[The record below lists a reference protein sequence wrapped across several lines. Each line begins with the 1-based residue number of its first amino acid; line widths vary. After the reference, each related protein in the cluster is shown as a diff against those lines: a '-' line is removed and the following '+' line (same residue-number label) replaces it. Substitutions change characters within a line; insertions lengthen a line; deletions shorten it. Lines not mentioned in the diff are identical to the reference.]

1 MSGESTGASPGFVS
15 RFGPAIRR
23 SLGSFINAE
32 IVDPRFAEGHP
43 LREGSQAPAV
53 KRIPRSILFAFLL
66 PLPRVMAAQGSEAQP
81 LPSLESL
88 LNEGQRWWDQ
98 NIDEEVLPPLPE
110 LDLEQVEPLL
120 RQVQDRLQAENLLD
134 LAELRRVA
142 DALLPWLE
150 RETALRPY
158 VPWLRARLN
167 YFKAAEILAR
177 PLPRSGTV
185 PTPEAPPLPLRP
197 QKPTS
202 PEKPISPEQPR
213 RPPNPITVP
222 SQPAPG
228 PLQRVPTEAQQ
239 RKVWSD
245 ITIAESWPTEARRR
259 VPQLKPIFREEGVP
273 EELVWVAEVES
284 SFDPGARS
292 PAGAAGLYQLMPET
306 ARAQGLS
313 TFPFDQ
319 RYRPEKNARA
329 SARYLRALHRRFKDW
344 PLALAA
350 YNAGE
355 TRVASLL
362 NRHRAKTFSDIA
374 RYLPAETQMYVP
386 RIDALLQ
393 RREGRSL
400 ARLPGPTR

>member
-1 MSGESTGASPGFVS
+1 MV
-15 RFGPAIRR
+15 
-23 SLGSFINAE
+23 
-32 IVDPRFAEGHP
+32 
-43 LREGSQAPAV
+43 
-53 KRIPRSILFAFLL
+53 
-66 PLPRVMAAQGSEAQP
+66 AQTPEAQP

-202 PEKPISPEQPR
+202 PQKPL
-213 RPPNPITVP
+213 PPLNPIAVP

-245 ITIAESWPTEARRR
+245 ITIVESWPTEARRR

-355 TRVASLL
+355 TRVASLM

>member
-1 MSGESTGASPGFVS
+1 MKRAPLFILLANFWFIDRVILAQSP
-15 RFGPAIRR
+15 P
-23 SLGSFINAE
+23 
-32 IVDPRFAEGHP
+32 D
-43 LREGSQAPAV
+43 
-53 KRIPRSILFAFLL
+53 
-66 PLPRVMAAQGSEAQP
+66 
-81 LPSLESL
+81 LESL

-98 NIDEEVLPPLPE
+98 NIDEGALPPLPE

-120 RQVQDRLQAENLLD
+120 KQVQDRLQAENLLD

-158 VPWLRARLN
+158 VPWLRARLD
-167 YFKAAEILAR
+167 YFKAAEVLAR
-177 PLPRSGTV
+177 PVPRPLTV
-185 PTPEAPPLPLRP
+185 PTPEVPHLPLLP
-197 QKPTS
+197 QKPKS
-202 PEKPISPEQPR
+202 PEKLKAPEQPLR
-213 RPPNPITVP
+213 LPNPITVP
-222 SQPAPG
+222 SQQTPG

-245 ITIAESWPTEARRR
+245 ITIVESWPTEARRR

-284 SFDPGARS
+284 SFDPEARS

-355 TRVASLL
+355 TRVANLL
-362 NRHRAKTFSDIA
+362 SRHRAKTFSDIS

-386 RIDALLQ
+386 RIDAILQ

-400 ARLPGPTR
+400 ARLPGPLVRLQ

>member
-23 SLGSFINAE
+23 SLGSFINAG
-32 IVDPRFAEGHP
+32 IVDPGFAEGHP
-43 LREGSQAPAV
+43 LREGSEAPAV

-98 NIDEEVLPPLPE
+98 NIDEEALPPLPE
-110 LDLEQVEPLL
+110 LDLQQVEPLL

-158 VPWLRARLN
+158 VPWLRARLD

-177 PLPRSGTV
+177 PLPRPLTV

-245 ITIAESWPTEARRR
+245 ITIVESWPTEARRR

-355 TRVASLL
+355 TRVANLL

>member
-43 LREGSQAPAV
+43 LREGSKAPAV

-134 LAELRRVA
+134 VAELRRVA

-158 VPWLRARLN
+158 VPWLRARLD

-202 PEKPISPEQPR
+202 PQKPL
-213 RPPNPITVP
+213 PPLNPIAVP

-245 ITIAESWPTEARRR
+245 ITIVESWPTEARRR

-355 TRVASLL
+355 TRVASLM

>member
-1 MSGESTGASPGFVS
+1 MKRALLFILLANLWFPAQVILAQSP
-15 RFGPAIRR
+15 P
-23 SLGSFINAE
+23 
-32 IVDPRFAEGHP
+32 D
-43 LREGSQAPAV
+43 
-53 KRIPRSILFAFLL
+53 
-66 PLPRVMAAQGSEAQP
+66 
-81 LPSLESL
+81 LESL

-98 NIDEEVLPPLPE
+98 NIDEEALPPLPE

-120 RQVQDRLQAENLLD
+120 KQVQDRLQAENLLD

-158 VPWLRARLN
+158 VPWLRARLD
-167 YFKAAEILAR
+167 YFKAAEVLAR
-177 PLPRSGTV
+177 PVPRPLTV
-185 PTPEAPPLPLRP
+185 STPEVPHLPLLP
-197 QKPTS
+197 QKPKS
-202 PEKPISPEQPR
+202 PEKPL

-222 SQPAPG
+222 SQQTPG

-245 ITIAESWPTEARRR
+245 ITIVESWPTEARRR

-284 SFDPGARS
+284 SFDPEARS

-355 TRVASLL
+355 TRVANLL
-362 NRHRAKTFSDIA
+362 SRHRAKTFSDIS

-386 RIDALLQ
+386 RIDAILQ

>member
-1 MSGESTGASPGFVS
+1 MSGESTGASPGFDPGI
-15 RFGPAIRR
+15 RPLQRAGFARGPGLHDA
-23 SLGSFINAE
+23 
-32 IVDPRFAEGHP
+32 HP
-43 LREGSQAPAV
+43 KPDVNRTF
-53 KRIPRSILFAFLL
+53 RSILLGVLL
-66 PLPRVMAAQGSEAQP
+66 QLVPARAAQTPPAPSPSDLEA
-81 LPSLESL
+81 L
-88 LNEGQRWWDQ
+88 LNEGQRWWEQ
-98 NIDEEVLPPLPE
+98 HIDEEALPPLPE
-110 LDLEQVEPLL
+110 LDLQQVEPLL
-120 RQVQDRLQAENLLD
+120 RRVQDRLQAENLLD

-142 DALLPWLE
+142 EALLPWLE
-150 RETALRPY
+150 RETALQPY
-158 VPWLRARLN
+158 VPWLRARLD
-167 YFKAAEILAR
+167 YFKAAETFALAS
-177 PLPRSGTV
+177 PPPPGV
-185 PTPEAPPLPLRP
+185 PTPAVPGSPLRP
-197 QKPTS
+197 
-202 PEKPISPEQPR
+202 R
-213 RPPNPITVP
+213 RPVQPPSAPPAVSPLQPKSSMGPVLPVTRPAWVP
-222 SQPAPG
+222 SA
-228 PLQRVPTEAQQ
+228 AQQ

-245 ITIAESWPTEARRR
+245 ITIVEPWPDQARRR

-355 TRVASLL
+355 TRVANLL
-362 NRHRAKTFSDIA
+362 SRHRARTFHDIA
-374 RYLPAETQMYVP
+374 RHLPAETQMYVP

-400 ARLPGPTR
+400 ARLPSPTR

>member
-43 LREGSQAPAV
+43 LREGSKAPAV

-98 NIDEEVLPPLPE
+98 NIDEEALPPLPE
-110 LDLEQVEPLL
+110 LDLQQVEPLL

-134 LAELRRVA
+134 VAELRRVA

-202 PEKPISPEQPR
+202 PEKPLPSL
-213 RPPNPITVP
+213 NPIAVP

-245 ITIAESWPTEARRR
+245 ITIVESWPTEARRR

>member
-43 LREGSQAPAV
+43 LREGSKAPAV

-202 PEKPISPEQPR
+202 PEKPLPSL
-213 RPPNPITVP
+213 NPIAVP

-245 ITIAESWPTEARRR
+245 ITIVESWPTEARRR

-355 TRVASLL
+355 TRVASLM

>member
-32 IVDPRFAEGHP
+32 IVDPGFAEGHP

-202 PEKPISPEQPR
+202 PQKPL
-213 RPPNPITVP
+213 PPLNPIAVP

-245 ITIAESWPTEARRR
+245 ITIVESWPTEARRR

-355 TRVASLL
+355 TRVASLM

>member
-1 MSGESTGASPGFVS
+1 MKRA
-15 RFGPAIRR
+15 
-23 SLGSFINAE
+23 LLC
-32 IVDPRFAEGHP
+32 IVLANLWLPDRVILA
-43 LREGSQAPAV
+43 QA
-53 KRIPRSILFAFLL
+53 L
-66 PLPRVMAAQGSEAQP
+66 PD
-81 LPSLESL
+81 LESL

-98 NIDEEVLPPLPE
+98 NIDEEALPPLPE

-120 RQVQDRLQAENLLD
+120 KQVQDRLQAESLLD

-158 VPWLRARLN
+158 VPWLRARLD
-167 YFKAAEILAR
+167 YFKAAEVLAR
-177 PLPRSGTV
+177 PVPRPLTV
-185 PTPEAPPLPLRP
+185 PTPEVPHLPLLP
-197 QKPTS
+197 QKP
-202 PEKPISPEQPR
+202 KSPEQPL
-213 RPPNPITVP
+213 RPPNPVTVP
-222 SQPAPG
+222 SQQTSG

-245 ITIAESWPTEARRR
+245 ITIVESWPTEARRR

-284 SFDPGARS
+284 SFDPRARS

-329 SARYLRALHRRFKDW
+329 SCASPTIQGLASGLGRLQCWRDPGCESNEPPPRQDVQRHLPLSSGRDPNVCAAHRRHS
-344 PLALAA
+344 PASRGAIIGSAA
-350 YNAGE
+350 GPAHSTTIEGAG
-355 TRVASLL
+355 
-362 NRHRAKTFSDIA
+362 
-374 RYLPAETQMYVP
+374 LPP
-386 RIDALLQ
+386 R
-393 RREGRSL
+393 RRSG
-400 ARLPGPTR
+400 

>member
-43 LREGSQAPAV
+43 LREGSKAPAV

-98 NIDEEVLPPLPE
+98 NIDEEALPPLPE
-110 LDLEQVEPLL
+110 LDLQQVEPLL

-134 LAELRRVA
+134 VAELRRVA

-158 VPWLRARLN
+158 VPWLRARLD

-202 PEKPISPEQPR
+202 PEKPLPSL
-213 RPPNPITVP
+213 NPIAVP

-228 PLQRVPTEAQQ
+228 PLQRAPTEAQQ

-245 ITIAESWPTEARRR
+245 ITIVESWPTEARRR

-355 TRVASLL
+355 TRVASLM

-400 ARLPGPTR
+400 ARVPGPTR

>member
-1 MSGESTGASPGFVS
+1 
-15 RFGPAIRR
+15 
-23 SLGSFINAE
+23 
-32 IVDPRFAEGHP
+32 
-43 LREGSQAPAV
+43 
-53 KRIPRSILFAFLL
+53 
-66 PLPRVMAAQGSEAQP
+66 MAAQGSEAQP

-98 NIDEEVLPPLPE
+98 NIDEEALPPLPE
-110 LDLEQVEPLL
+110 LDLQQVEPLL

-134 LAELRRVA
+134 VAELRRVA

-158 VPWLRARLN
+158 VPWLRARLD

-177 PLPRSGTV
+177 PLPRPGTV

-245 ITIAESWPTEARRR
+245 ITIVESWPTEARRR

-355 TRVASLL
+355 TRVANLL

>member
-43 LREGSQAPAV
+43 LREGSRAPVV
-53 KRIPRSILFAFLL
+53 KRIPRFILLAFLL

-202 PEKPISPEQPR
+202 PQKPL
-213 RPPNPITVP
+213 PPLNPITVP

-245 ITIAESWPTEARRR
+245 ITIVESWPTEARRR

-355 TRVASLL
+355 TRVASLM

>member
-1 MSGESTGASPGFVS
+1 
-15 RFGPAIRR
+15 
-23 SLGSFINAE
+23 
-32 IVDPRFAEGHP
+32 
-43 LREGSQAPAV
+43 
-53 KRIPRSILFAFLL
+53 
-66 PLPRVMAAQGSEAQP
+66 MAAQTPEAQP

-158 VPWLRARLN
+158 VPWLRARLD
-167 YFKAAEILAR
+167 YFKVAEILAR
-177 PLPRSGTV
+177 PLPRPGTV
-185 PTPEAPPLPLRP
+185 PTPEVTPLPLRP
-197 QKPTS
+197 QKPTW
-202 PEKPISPEQPR
+202 PEQPL
-213 RPPNPITVP
+213 RPPNPSTVP
-222 SQPAPG
+222 NQPAPG

-245 ITIAESWPTEARRR
+245 ITIVESWPTEARRR

-355 TRVASLL
+355 TRVANLL
-362 NRHRAKTFSDIA
+362 SRHRAKTFSDIA

>member
-15 RFGPAIRR
+15 RLGPAIRR
-23 SLGSFINAE
+23 SLGGFINAE
-32 IVDPRFAEGHP
+32 IVDPGFAEGHP
-43 LREGSQAPAV
+43 LREGSRAPAV

-66 PLPRVMAAQGSEAQP
+66 PLPRVMVAQTPEAQP

-98 NIDEEVLPPLPE
+98 NIDEEALPPLPE
-110 LDLEQVEPLL
+110 LDLQQVEPLL

-134 LAELRRVA
+134 VAELRRVA

-158 VPWLRARLN
+158 VPWLRARLD

-177 PLPRSGTV
+177 PLPRPLTV

-202 PEKPISPEQPR
+202 PEKPLPSL
-213 RPPNPITVP
+213 NPIAVP

-228 PLQRVPTEAQQ
+228 PLQRVSTEAQQ

-245 ITIAESWPTEARRR
+245 ITIVESWPTEARRR

-355 TRVASLL
+355 TRVANLL

>member
-1 MSGESTGASPGFVS
+1 M
-15 RFGPAIRR
+15 
-23 SLGSFINAE
+23 L
-32 IVDPRFAEGHP
+32 FAQEAALDDVP
-43 LREGSQAPAV
+43 SAPAV
-53 KRIPRSILFAFLL
+53 KRARLFILLANLWFIDRVIVAQAGSQVPPDQAF
-66 PLPRVMAAQGSEAQP
+66 PD
-81 LPSLESL
+81 LESL
-88 LNEGQRWWDQ
+88 LNAGQRWWDR

-110 LDLEQVEPLL
+110 LDLQQVEPLL
-120 RQVQDRLQAENLLD
+120 RQVQDRLRAENLLD

-158 VPWLRARLN
+158 MPWLRARLD
-167 YFKAAEILAR
+167 YFKAAEVLAR
-177 PLPRSGTV
+177 PTPGPSTV
-185 PTPEAPPLPLRP
+185 PTPVVPPVPIMP
-197 QKPTS
+197 QKPKSPEKPTS
-202 PEKPISPEQPR
+202 PAQPV
-213 RPPNPITVP
+213 RPPSPITLP
-222 SQPAPG
+222 SQQVPG
-228 PLQRVPTEAQQ
+228 PLQPVPTEARQ

-245 ITIAESWPTEARRR
+245 ITIVESWPTEARRR

-284 SFDPGARS
+284 SFDPEARS

-355 TRVASLL
+355 TRVANLL
-362 NRHRAKTFSDIA
+362 GRHRAQTFSDIA
-374 RYLPAETQMYVP
+374 RHLPAETQMYVP
-386 RIDALLQ
+386 RIDAILQ

>member
-1 MSGESTGASPGFVS
+1 MSRESTGASPGFVS

-23 SLGSFINAE
+23 SLGGFIHAE
-32 IVDPRFAEGHP
+32 IVDPGFAEGHP
-43 LREGSQAPAV
+43 LREGSKAPAV

-158 VPWLRARLN
+158 VPWLRARLD

-202 PEKPISPEQPR
+202 PQKPL
-213 RPPNPITVP
+213 PPLNPITVP

-245 ITIAESWPTEARRR
+245 ITIVESWPTEARRR

-355 TRVASLL
+355 TRVASLM
-362 NRHRAKTFSDIA
+362 NRHRAKTVSDIA
-374 RYLPAETQMYVP
+374 RYRPAETQMYVP

>member
-23 SLGSFINAE
+23 SLGGFINAE

-43 LREGSQAPAV
+43 LREGSRAPAV

-134 LAELRRVA
+134 VAELRRVA

-158 VPWLRARLN
+158 VPWLRARLD

-177 PLPRSGTV
+177 PLPRPLTV

-202 PEKPISPEQPR
+202 PEKPLPSL
-213 RPPNPITVP
+213 NPIAVP
-222 SQPAPG
+222 SQQAPG

-245 ITIAESWPTEARRR
+245 ITIVESWPTEARRR

-355 TRVASLL
+355 TRVANLL
-362 NRHRAKTFSDIA
+362 SRHRAKTFSDIA
-374 RYLPAETQMYVP
+374 RHLPAETQMYVP

>member
-15 RFGPAIRR
+15 GFGPAIRR
-23 SLGSFINAE
+23 SLGGFINAE
-32 IVDPRFAEGHP
+32 IVDPGFAEGHP

-158 VPWLRARLN
+158 VPWLRARLD

-202 PEKPISPEQPR
+202 PEKPLPSL
-213 RPPNPITVP
+213 NPIAVP

-245 ITIAESWPTEARRR
+245 ITIVESWPTEARRR

-355 TRVASLL
+355 TRVANLL

>member
-1 MSGESTGASPGFVS
+1 
-15 RFGPAIRR
+15 
-23 SLGSFINAE
+23 
-32 IVDPRFAEGHP
+32 
-43 LREGSQAPAV
+43 
-53 KRIPRSILFAFLL
+53 
-66 PLPRVMAAQGSEAQP
+66 MAAQGSEAQP

-134 LAELRRVA
+134 VAELRRVA

-158 VPWLRARLN
+158 VPWLRARLD

-177 PLPRSGTV
+177 PLPRPGTV

-202 PEKPISPEQPR
+202 PEKPLPSL
-213 RPPNPITVP
+213 NPIAVP

-245 ITIAESWPTEARRR
+245 ITIVESWPTEARRR

-355 TRVASLL
+355 TRVASLM

>member
-23 SLGSFINAE
+23 SLGGFINAE

-43 LREGSQAPAV
+43 LREGSKAPAV

-134 LAELRRVA
+134 VAELRRVA

-158 VPWLRARLN
+158 VPWLRARLD

-177 PLPRSGTV
+177 PLPRPLTV
-185 PTPEAPPLPLRP
+185 PTPEVPPLPLRP
-197 QKPTS
+197 QKPTW
-202 PEKPISPEQPR
+202 PEQPL
-213 RPPNPITVP
+213 RPPNPSTVP
-222 SQPAPG
+222 NQPAPG

-245 ITIAESWPTEARRR
+245 ITIVESWPTEARRR

-355 TRVASLL
+355 TRVANLL
-362 NRHRAKTFSDIA
+362 SRHRAKTFSDIA
-374 RYLPAETQMYVP
+374 RHLPAETQMYVP

>member
-158 VPWLRARLN
+158 VPWLRARLD

-202 PEKPISPEQPR
+202 PEKPLPSL
-213 RPPNPITVP
+213 NPIAVP

-245 ITIAESWPTEARRR
+245 ITIVESWPTEARRR

-355 TRVASLL
+355 TRVANLL

>member
-98 NIDEEVLPPLPE
+98 NIDEEALPPLPE
-110 LDLEQVEPLL
+110 LDLQQVEPLL

-134 LAELRRVA
+134 VAELRRVA

-158 VPWLRARLN
+158 VPWLRARLD

-202 PEKPISPEQPR
+202 PQKPL
-213 RPPNPITVP
+213 PPLNPIAVP

-245 ITIAESWPTEARRR
+245 ITIVESWPTEARRR

>member
-15 RFGPAIRR
+15 GFGPAIRR
-23 SLGSFINAE
+23 SLGGFINAE
-32 IVDPRFAEGHP
+32 IVDPGFAEGHP
-43 LREGSQAPAV
+43 LREGSKAPAV

-98 NIDEEVLPPLPE
+98 NIDEEALPPLPE
-110 LDLEQVEPLL
+110 LDLQQVEPLL

-158 VPWLRARLN
+158 VPWLRARLD

-202 PEKPISPEQPR
+202 PEKPLPSL
-213 RPPNPITVP
+213 NPIAVP

-239 RKVWSD
+239 RRVWSD
-245 ITIAESWPTEARRR
+245 ITIVESWPTEARRR

>member
-43 LREGSQAPAV
+43 LREGSKAPAV

-134 LAELRRVA
+134 VAELRRVA

-158 VPWLRARLN
+158 VPWLRARLD

-202 PEKPISPEQPR
+202 PEKPLPSL
-213 RPPNPITVP
+213 NPIAVP

-228 PLQRVPTEAQQ
+228 PLQRAPTEAQQ

-245 ITIAESWPTEARRR
+245 ITIVESWPTEARRR

-355 TRVASLL
+355 TRVANLL

>member
-23 SLGSFINAE
+23 SLGGFINAE
-32 IVDPRFAEGHP
+32 IVDPGFAEGHP
-43 LREGSQAPAV
+43 LREGSRAPVV
-53 KRIPRSILFAFLL
+53 KRIPRFILLAFLL
-66 PLPRVMAAQGSEAQP
+66 PLPRVMAAQGSEAKP

-98 NIDEEVLPPLPE
+98 NIDEEALPPLPE

-134 LAELRRVA
+134 VAELRRVA

-158 VPWLRARLN
+158 VPWLRARLD

-177 PLPRSGTV
+177 PLPRPGTV

-202 PEKPISPEQPR
+202 PEKPLPSL
-213 RPPNPITVP
+213 NPIAVP

-245 ITIAESWPTEARRR
+245 ITIVESWPTEARRR

-355 TRVASLL
+355 TRVANLL
-362 NRHRAKTFSDIA
+362 SRHRAKTFSDIA

>member
-43 LREGSQAPAV
+43 LREGSKAPAV

-158 VPWLRARLN
+158 VPWLRARLD

-202 PEKPISPEQPR
+202 PEKPLPSL
-213 RPPNPITVP
+213 NPIAVP

-245 ITIAESWPTEARRR
+245 ITIVESWPTEARRR

-355 TRVASLL
+355 TRVANLL